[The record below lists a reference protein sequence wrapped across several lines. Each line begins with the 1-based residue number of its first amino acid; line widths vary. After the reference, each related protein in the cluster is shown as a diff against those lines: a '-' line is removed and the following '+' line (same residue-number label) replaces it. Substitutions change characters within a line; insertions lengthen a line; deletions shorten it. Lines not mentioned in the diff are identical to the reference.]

1 MGALNSP
8 FVSHREELLQTRLIA
23 GDLKGRDSIPTA
35 RVGEIKRGVCGVGDK
50 VLSVRGLVSEYNSSP
65 VCIH

>member
-8 FVSHREELLQTRLIA
+8 FVSHREELQTRLIA

-35 RVGEIKRGVCGVGDK
+35 QVGEIKTGVCGVGDM

>member
-8 FVSHREELLQTRLIA
+8 FVSHREELQTRLIA

-35 RVGEIKRGVCGVGDK
+35 QVGEIKTGVCGVGGGRHGAFGK
-50 VLSVRGLVSEYNSSP
+50 RFGERV
-65 VCIH
+65 